1 MFKEYPD
8 KINLSQ
14 LEHGIINYWK
24 NNDIFQKSITT
35 RNDHPGFTFY
45 EGPPTANGKP
55 GIHHVIARTIKDL
68 VCRYKTLRG
77 YQVHRKAGWDTQGL
91 PVEIEVEKALG
102 IKSKDDIEKFGIEN
116 FNKACRES
124 VWKYLREFEELTER
138 MGYWVNLDEAYIT
151 YKNDYIESVWWSLK
165 KFFDGGKI
173 YKGYKIQPYCPRC
186 ETPLSTHE
194 VAQGYEDV
202 KDPSVY
208 VTFKIKQSEKTKKLG
223 IDGYEFLVWTTTPW
237 TLISNVALAV
247 SPDIDYV
254 KVNFKDTDDKVILA
268 KDRLAVIKEEHKIA
282 GEIKGS
288 ELEGIEYEQLLPYV
302 KPDKKA
308 FYVGLGDFVTTEDGS
323 GIVHIAPAFGEDDYQ
338 LSRKYDLPV
347 LQPVNKS
354 GKFTKEITDFAGR
367 FVKEADDDII
377 KKLKAEGKLYRKE
390 KFTHSYPHCW
400 RCHSP
405 LLYYARESWYINTSS
420 YKDRM
425 VELNKQ
431 INWNPSEI
439 GTGRFGNW
447 LEENRDWALSRDR
460 YWGTPLPIWACTC
473 EDETCECDQKYIAIG
488 SIEELKE
495 KAVNFKEVFPNDDSI
510 DLHKP
515 YVDKIIIRCEKGKC
529 DMKRVEEVIDAWYD
543 SGSMPFAQFHYPFE
557 NKELFKEN
565 YPADFIAEG
574 VDQTRGW
581 FYSLHAIGTF
591 LFDDRAYKNIIVN
604 DMILDEKGLKMSKH
618 KGNVVDP
625 FDTMNKFGADVVRWY
640 LINSSPPWRSKM
652 YNEGDLI
659 EAKNKF
665 FDTLINTYRF
675 FALYSNLLGIN
686 TKDLTKNRIPFESR
700 PEIDRWIISSLNTLK
715 KNYYELMDSYD
726 LTRATRVLS
735 DFTIDDLSNWFVRRN
750 RKRFRNSENEQ
761 DKLSAYQTL
770 YEVLVDLTK
779 MVSPVSPFLT
789 EELYRDL
796 TGAESI
802 HLSIFTDAN
811 EKEIDTELESEM
823 HFAQRIVYLVRT
835 MRVKFNLKTR
845 QPLKQI
851 LIPLINEND
860 RHKIEKM
867 KKIILEEV
875 NIKELNFV
883 GEDSGI
889 IVKKAKPNFK
899 TLGPK
904 FGKDMKIIAEII
916 KGFDSKTI
924 SRLEKNGV
932 VDINVMNAELI
943 ITREDVEIFT
953 ENIEG
958 WIVETDGD
966 LTVALDTTLDE
977 QLIAEGYAREFVNR
991 VQNIRKDMLLGVNDK
1006 ITIKISTDDELQSAL
1021 KKMQGYIEDE
1031 TMAESMSIERN
1042 RMLENY
1048 EESNI
1053 NGKTCKILITK
1064 V

>member
-8 KINLSQ
+8 KINIPL
-14 LEHGIINYWK
+14 LEHDIINYWK
-24 NNDIFQKSITT
+24 NNNIFLKSIST
-35 RNDHPGFTFY
+35 RNGMPGFTFY

-55 GIHHVIARTIKDL
+55 GIHHVISRTIKDL

-77 YQVHRKAGWDTQGL
+77 FQVHRKAGWDTQGL

-102 IKSKDDIEKFGIEN
+102 IKSKDDIEKFGVKE
-116 FNKACRES
+116 FNNACRDS
-124 VWKYLREFEELTER
+124 VWKYLNEFEELTER
-138 MGYWVNLDEAYIT
+138 MGYWINLDDAYVT
-151 YKNDYIESVWWSLK
+151 YKNEYIESVWWSLK
-165 KFFDGGKI
+165 KFFDAGLI
-173 YKGYKIQPYCPRC
+173 YKGYKIQAYCPRC

-194 VAQGYEDV
+194 VAQGYQDI

-208 VTFKIKQSEKTKKLG
+208 VTFKIKPSEKTKKLG

-254 KVNFKDTDDKVILA
+254 KVKFKDTDDKVILA
-268 KDRLAVIKEEHKIA
+268 KERLSVIKEEHEVI

-288 ELEGIEYEQLLPYV
+288 GLEGIEYEQLLPYV

-308 FYVGLGDFVTTEDGS
+308 FYVALGDFVTTEDGS

-338 LSRKYDLPV
+338 LSRKYELPV
-347 LQPVNKS
+347 LQPVDRS
-354 GKFTKEITDFAGR
+354 GKFTAEVTDFAGR
-367 FVKEADDDII
+367 FVKEADEDII
-377 KKLKAEGKLYRKE
+377 KKLKSEGKLYRKE
-390 KFTHSYPHCW
+390 KISHSYPHCW
-400 RCHSP
+400 RCDSP

-420 YKDRM
+420 YKDKM
-425 VELNKQ
+425 VELNKH
-431 INWNPSEI
+431 INWNPPEI

-460 YWGTPLPIWACTC
+460 YWGTPLPIWACS
-473 EDETCECDQKYIAIG
+473 CDDCKCKYHAIG
-488 SIEELKE
+488 SIEELK
-495 KAVNFKEVFPNDDSI
+495 KLAVNFKEVYPDDESL

-515 YVDKIIIRCEKGKC
+515 MVDEIKIKCPECGCE
-529 DMKRVEEVIDAWYD
+529 MNRVEEVIDAWYD

-557 NKELFKEN
+557 NNEYFDEN

-591 LFDDRAYKNIIVN
+591 LFDEKAYRNIIVN
-604 DMILDEKGLKMSKH
+604 DMILDDKGFKMSKH

-625 FDTMNKFGADVVRWY
+625 FNTMNKHGADIVRWH
-640 LINSSPPWRSKM
+640 LINSSPPWRAKM
-652 YNEGDLI
+652 FKEADLV
-659 EAKNKF
+659 ETKNKF

-675 FALYSNLLGIN
+675 FALYSNLLKVN
-686 TKDLTKNRIPFESR
+686 SKELTENRIPFESR
-700 PEIDRWIISSLNTLK
+700 SEIDRWIISSLNTLK
-715 KNYYELMDSYD
+715 KTYYDLMDSYD
-726 LTRATRVLS
+726 LTKSTRILS
-735 DFTIDDLSNWFVRRN
+735 DFAIDDLSNWYVRRN
-750 RKRFRNSENEQ
+750 RKRFRNPENEQ

-770 YEVLVDLTK
+770 YEVLVELIK
-779 MVSPVSPFLT
+779 MVSPFSPFLT

-796 TGAESI
+796 TDAESV
-802 HLSIFTDAN
+802 HLSMFSEAK
-811 EKEIDTELESEM
+811 EREIDSELESEM

-845 QPLKQI
+845 QPLRQI
-851 LIPLINEND
+851 LIPLLNEND

-916 KGFDSKTI
+916 KGFDAKTI
-924 SRLEKNGV
+924 SRLEKSGA

-943 ITREDVEIFT
+943 ISREDVEILT

-958 WIVETDGD
+958 WVVETDGD

-977 QLIAEGYAREFVNR
+977 HLIAEGYAREFISR

-1006 ITIKISTDDELQSAL
+1006 INIKISADEELQQAL
-1021 KKMQGYIEDE
+1021 NKMQGYIEDE
-1031 TMAESMSIERN
+1031 TMAENMSIERN
-1042 RMLENY
+1042 GTLENY
-1048 EESNI
+1048 EDSII